1 MRLRPAILPVI
12 GLVAGVTLGTVSFR
26 VFNWKIPPQYA
37 PYLSVAALAA
47 LDTAFGGIRAGIEGR
62 FQNDIFASGFVL
74 NSLLAA
80 LLAWAGDQL
89 GINLALVAVLVLGTR
104 VFNNLSLMR
113 RFYLNKLA
121 LSRKKQQEEVAS
133 NTALSAGQVLAPKSE
148 IGGF

>member
-1 MRLRPAILPVI
+1 MKFRSAILPVV
-12 GLVAGVTLGTVSFR
+12 GLLAGLTLGTVAFR
-26 VFNWKIPPQYA
+26 TFHWRIPPNYA

-47 LDTAFGGIRAGIEGR
+47 LDSAFGGIRAGIEGR

-121 LSRKKQQEEVAS
+121 LNRKKQQDEIAAGTTLNPAQVFAS
-133 NTALSAGQVLAPKSE
+133 KTE
-148 IGGF
+148 TGGF